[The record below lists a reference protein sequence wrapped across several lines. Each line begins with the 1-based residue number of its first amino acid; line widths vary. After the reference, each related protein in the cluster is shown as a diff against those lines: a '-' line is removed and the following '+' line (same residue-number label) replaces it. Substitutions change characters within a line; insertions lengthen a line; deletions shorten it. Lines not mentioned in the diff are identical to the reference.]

1 VGGNKENC
9 HQLVMQDELQS
20 LTLLANS
27 KFYNDTVAGISNSYQ
42 NLLVQWLSPP
52 AEENK
57 TIFLL
62 IGETLD

>member
-1 VGGNKENC
+1 
-9 HQLVMQDELQS
+9 MQDELQS

-27 KFYNDTVAGISNSYQ
+27 KFYNDTVVGISNSYQ
-42 NLLVQWLSPP
+42 NLPVQWLSPP

-62 IGETLD
+62 IGETLDWLQ